1 MRAWPGAERA
11 AACANRADQLLEA
24 RAAAVRR
31 HERLS
36 EECAAGG
43 EPVERAGQR
52 CAPGELWMLSS
63 SSCCSCAPPGCFWA
77 ACPPPARSGAAA
89 VTWHLLL
96 QASTAAPEAEPE
108 SPLAW
113 LTATISQWLALIR
126 GLTLASLSAASGAV
140 AGAGLALLL
149 FLLFTFSL
157 SPPRD
162 TFARPLALDFSA
174 SDLVGQARFLPEA
187 QLGDGLL
194 PTAPQRDARWGG
206 LLGGVGG
213 AQALGAGLCCQE
225 DCLECM
231 DVQMGAN
238 TSSHDLPR
246 AVCHRSA

>member
-11 AACANRADQLLEA
+11 AACANRADQLLKA
-24 RAAAVRR
+24 LPAAARR

-43 EPVERAGQR
+43 ELVERAGQR
-52 CAPGELWMLSS
+52 CAAGELWRLTSS
-63 SSCCSCAPPGCFWA
+63 PRCSRAPHPGCLGRLPA
-77 ACPPPARSGAAA
+77 ACPLRRRRRNL
-89 VTWHLLL
+89 HHLL

-113 LTATISQWLALIR
+113 LTATVSQWLALFR

-157 SPPRD
+157 APPRD

-174 SDLVGQARFLPEA
+174 SDLVGQALFLPEA

-194 PTAPQRDARWGG
+194 PVAPQRDARWGG
-206 LLGGVGG
+206 GSVGG
-213 AQALGAGLCCQE
+213 CVAIGQSAG
-225 DCLECM
+225 
-231 DVQMGAN
+231 
-238 TSSHDLPR
+238 R
-246 AVCHRSA
+246 AFAAE